1 MTPVEAG
8 KNILRYIDH
17 ISEAYSTNYDRI
29 GELDRQLCDLN
40 HIIEF
45 TPMDIQKGYKYAKQ
59 IQDIRRERRALKDEN
74 EMLKP
79 MYEFLQQ
86 GTSKAFING
95 FANALNRAKQRERAL
110 PARIYT
116 PRSQA
121 FQEGGEV
128 KACESQ

>member
-1 MTPVEAG
+1 MTPIETG
-8 KNILRYIDH
+8 ESILRYIDH
-17 ISEAYSTNYDRI
+17 ISETYFANYNQI

-59 IQDIRRERRALKDEN
+59 LQDIRRERRALKDEN

-79 MYEFLQQ
+79 MYDFLSTGQS
-86 GTSKAFING
+86 TAFRNG
-95 FANALNRAKQRERAL
+95 LANAIGKAKQRERTL
-110 PARIYT
+110 PLRVYT

-128 KACESQ
+128 KACENQ

>member
-1 MTPVEAG
+1 MTPIETG
-8 KNILRYIDH
+8 ESILRYIDH
-17 ISEAYSTNYDRI
+17 ISEAYSANYDRI

-45 TPMDIQKGYKYAKQ
+45 TPMDIQKGYKFAKQ
-59 IQDIRRERRALKDEN
+59 LQDLRKERRALKDEN
-74 EMLKP
+74 ELLKP
-79 MYEFLQQ
+79 IHKFLSTGQS
-86 GTSKAFING
+86 TAFRNG
-95 FANALNRAKQRERAL
+95 LANAIGKAKQRERTL
-110 PARIYT
+110 PLRVYT